1 MVKEIKSEW
10 FVVNQSKIR
19 INFAGRVK
27 NFHNVDLWGILGAG
41 LGKWREIGWG

>member
-1 MVKEIKSEW
+1 MVKEIKSER

-27 NFHNVDLWGILGAG
+27 NFHNLSSNGVLEAG
-41 LGKWREIGWG
+41 LVELREIGWG